1 MLNDFKQPVPLKN
14 ILPFENSFS
23 MKNDSPAQTEV
34 LGLLKRGNI
43 PLAEIYIRMA
53 LSNEPNNPYALNF
66 LGWISSALNLYE
78 FAILYFEKALE
89 QDNKWELPR
98 ENIEKIKAY
107 LKSKSIN
114 NTNQTVNNKSKYLL
128 IKAWGYGFFSDVN
141 HILGQLLIAEMTERI
156 PIVYWGKNS
165 LFGDGSEFNAFDH
178 YFENFSK
185 LSIED
190 ILKNTFSYW
199 PPKWNNDN
207 LKFKEVNKWR
217 GPYSRIAGQYLL
229 NRSEDVVI
237 SDFYTGIIDLKPW
250 IPSNHPLFKLSIH
263 EIYYD
268 LVNRY
273 LRPKNLINERVN
285 EFLKNKLINSSFI
298 AVHVRGSD
306 KTDELIDLEA
316 MNKQYEDI
324 INKKIKINPELK
336 IFLMTDDTRI
346 LEKYKKLYG
355 DKIVVTE
362 SQRSSDNIG
371 VHYKNSSKPLELGYE
386 VMTDIYIAA
395 KAKIFIGN
403 GLSNASQIVRYLKKW
418 SNDDIHF
425 VGPEINLITNKFPH
439 KW

>member
-1 MLNDFKQPVPLKN
+1 MQ
-14 ILPFENSFS
+14 
-23 MKNDSPAQTEV
+23 
-34 LGLLKRGNI
+34 
-43 PLAEIYIRMA
+43 
-53 LSNEPNNPYALNF
+53 
-66 LGWISSALNLYE
+66 
-78 FAILYFEKALE
+78 
-89 QDNKWELPR
+89 
-98 ENIEKIKAY
+98 IK
-107 LKSKSIN
+107 
-114 NTNQTVNNKSKYLL
+114 TVNNKSKYLL

-306 KTDELIDLEA
+306 KTDELIDLEN

-324 INKKIKINPELK
+324 TKK
-336 IFLMTDDTRI
+336 
-346 LEKYKKLYG
+346 
-355 DKIVVTE
+355 VV
-362 SQRSSDNIG
+362 
-371 VHYKNSSKPLELGYE
+371 K
-386 VMTDIYIAA
+386 
-395 KAKIFIGN
+395 
-403 GLSNASQIVRYLKKW
+403 
-418 SNDDIHF
+418 
-425 VGPEINLITNKFPH
+425 
-439 KW
+439 